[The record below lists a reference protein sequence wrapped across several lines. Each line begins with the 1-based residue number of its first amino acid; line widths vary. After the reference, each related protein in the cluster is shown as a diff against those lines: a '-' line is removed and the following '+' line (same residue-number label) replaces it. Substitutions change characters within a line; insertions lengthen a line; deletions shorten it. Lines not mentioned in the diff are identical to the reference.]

1 MIDTDKLMK
10 SIYEEAEK
18 ELIKFGVRKLLTQM
32 GFKVDEFNNK
42 INLTVDNYLRAN
54 EIINKEELKKIDTRL
69 RRKIAY
75 HIDKNIVNILEGE
88 VIANAVSVLQKEIIE
103 QTELQLSMNIKTKLF
118 KSYYDKM
125 EQELTNKVMED
136 STIRTMILKEL

>member
-32 GFKVDEFNNK
+32 GFKVDEFNTK

-54 EIINKEELKKIDTRL
+54 EIINKEELKKIDTKL

-75 HIDKNIVNILEGE
+75 HIDNLEEE
-88 VIANAVSVLQKEIIE
+88 VVANAVSALQKKIIE

-125 EQELTNKVMED
+125 KQELTNKVMED
-136 STIRTMILKEL
+136 STIKTMILKEL

>member
-32 GFKVDEFNNK
+32 GFKVDEFNTK

-54 EIINKEELKKIDTRL
+54 EIINKEELKKIDTKL

-75 HIDKNIVNILEGE
+75 HIDNLEEE
-88 VIANAVSVLQKEIIE
+88 VVANAVSALQKKIIE

-125 EQELTNKVMED
+125 KQELTNKVMED